1 MSQVDA
7 QISDVTADQ
16 GDAQGAGQVADQ
28 QSQTVVDGGQQRQ
41 SVDTSGGAVS
51 VLRRNYA
58 HLAPD
63 GDFNKVISMAKQY
76 RDLEKGGHVALATM
90 AKEADMDGFQLASYF
105 RSQGAGGQQAQQAA
119 VETQE
124 VQQQAQDGVQQ
135 GYLTP
140 KQAEDLV
147 AKKLAE
153 FQTEFEAKKTK
164 AEKQAEFDRLME
176 AEKKARVSQ
185 LEQLGYTAKP
195 TKVNLFGTDHELDP
209 VHQFIF
215 TPALESMTQFMID
228 QELNPNDPDYESN
241 RMQPA
246 SEEQVAAAG
255 KALKPYLS
263 LLGQQALEAAAD
275 QQETLP
281 EASLTAGPGG
291 RAQSTAQP
299 KTWDEAKS
307 RVLGNAKVRAKLG
320 GR

>member
-1 MSQVDA
+1 MSQVA
-7 QISDVTADQ
+7 SQTSDVAADQ
-16 GDAQGAGQVADQ
+16 GSAQDAGQVAGQ
-28 QSQTVVDGGQQRQ
+28 QAQTVVDGGQQQQ

-51 VLRRNYA
+51 VLRRNYQ

-90 AKEADMDGFQLASYF
+90 AKDADMDGFQLASYF

-124 VQQQAQDGVQQ
+124 VQQQAQQGVQQ

-140 KQAEDLV
+140 QQAEEIV
-147 AKKLAE
+147 AKKIAE
-153 FQTEFEAKKTK
+153 FQSDLEAKRTK
-164 AEKQAEFDRLME
+164 AEKQADFDRLMT
-176 AEKKARVSQ
+176 AEKEARSTQ
-185 LEQLGYTAKP
+185 LEQLGYKANP

-209 VHQFIF
+209 VHQFVF

-228 QELNPNDPDYESN
+228 QQLNPNDPDYESK

-246 SEEQVAAAG
+246 SADQVAEAA

-263 LLGQQALEAAAD
+263 LMGQQALEAAAD
-275 QQETLP
+275 TQDTLP
-281 EASLTAGPGG
+281 SASLTAGPGG
-291 RAQSTAQP
+291 RAQSNAEP
-299 KTWDEAKS
+299 KSWDEAKAQ
-307 RVLGNAKVRAKLG
+307 VVGKAKVRAKLG